1 MGAPLRIGSRG
12 VHMASEV
19 ASTVAAVAARIAFV
33 FGLRVMRIIARI
45 IFNFNNIRCV

>member
-1 MGAPLRIGSRG
+1 MNTAGNTVNEIAPI
-12 VHMASEV
+12 AS
-19 ASTVAAVAARIAFV
+19 V